1 MMDVT
6 AQHKQHLDGWID
18 GDTHGYCLRV
28 QYEDTDIGGITYHAQ
43 YLAFA
48 ERTRSAYL
56 RLLGIDQPALLSQDA
71 LGFVVRHIAIDYINA
86 APYDSLLCVETK
98 LMKMGGA
105 SFKLQ
110 QIINNNENGHIV
122 ARLFVDIV
130 FVRFDENRKTRPERI
145 PETIRNKL
153 DLTN

>member
-28 QYEDTDIGGITYHAQ
+28 QYEDTDIGGITYHVQ

-48 ERTRSAYL
+48 ERARSAYL

-98 LMKMGGA
+98 LVKMGGA

-130 FVRFDENRKTRPERI
+130 SVRFDENRKTRPERI
-145 PETIRNKL
+145 SKAIRNKL
-153 DLTN
+153 DSTN

>member
-1 MMDVT
+1 MMQVT
-6 AQHKQHLDGWID
+6 EQHKQHLDGWID

-28 QYEDTDIGGITYHAQ
+28 QYEDTDVGGITYHGQ

-48 ERTRSAYL
+48 ERARSAYL
-56 RLLGIDQPALLSQDA
+56 RLLGIDQSVLLAQESK
-71 LGFVVRHIAIDYINA
+71 GFVVRHIAIDYVNA
-86 APYDSLLCVETK
+86 APYDSLLCIATK
-98 LMKMGGA
+98 LVKMGVA

-110 QIINNNENGHIV
+110 QIINNNANGHIV

-145 PETIRNKL
+145 SKAIRNKL
-153 DLTN
+153 DLTT

>member
-28 QYEDTDIGGITYHAQ
+28 QYEDTDIGGITYHVQ

-48 ERTRSAYL
+48 ERARSAYL

-71 LGFVVRHIAIDYINA
+71 FWFVVRHIAIDYINA

-98 LMKMGGA
+98 LVKMGGA

-130 FVRFDENRKTRPERI
+130 FVRFDENLKTRPERI
-145 PETIRNKL
+145 SKAIRNKL
-153 DLTN
+153 DSTN

>member
-28 QYEDTDIGGITYHAQ
+28 QYEDTDIGGITYHSQ

-48 ERTRSAYL
+48 ERARSSYL

-98 LMKMGGA
+98 LVKMGGA

-145 PETIRNKL
+145 SKAIRNKL
-153 DLTN
+153 DSTN

>member
-1 MMDVT
+1 MGVT
-6 AQHKQHLDGWID
+6 EQHTQHLDGWID
-18 GDTHGYCLRV
+18 GDSHRYCLRV
-28 QYEDTDIGGITYHAQ
+28 QYEDTDAGGITYHAQ

-48 ERTRSAYL
+48 ERARSAYL
-56 RLLGIDQPALLSQDA
+56 RLLGVDQSALLSQQNQ
-71 LGFVVRHIAIDYINA
+71 GFVVRHIAIDYIHA

-98 LMKMGGA
+98 LVKMGAA

-130 FVRFDENRKTRPERI
+130 FVRFDENRKTKPEKMPQAI
-145 PETIRNKL
+145 KSKL
-153 DLTN
+153 ALIE

>member
-1 MMDVT
+1 MNVSE
-6 AQHKQHLDGWID
+6 QHIQHLDGWLD

-28 QYEDTDIGGITYHAQ
+28 QYEDTDTGGITYHAQ

-48 ERTRSAYL
+48 ERARSAYL
-56 RLLGIDQPALLSQDA
+56 RLLGVNQPALLAQKGQ
-71 LGFVVRHIAIDYINA
+71 GFVVRHIGIDYLEP
-86 APYDSLLCVETK
+86 APYDSLLFVETK
-98 LMKMGGA
+98 LIKMGGA

-130 FVRFDENRKTRPERI
+130 FVTFDENRKTKPEKI
-145 PETIRNKL
+145 PQAIKNKL
-153 DLTN
+153 ASTE

>member
-1 MMDVT
+1 M
-6 AQHKQHLDGWID
+6 QHKQHLDGWID

-48 ERTRSAYL
+48 ERARSAYL

-98 LMKMGGA
+98 LVKMGGA

-130 FVRFDENRKTRPERI
+130 SVRFDENRKTRPERI
-145 PETIRNKL
+145 SKAIRNKL
-153 DLTN
+153 DSTN

>member
-1 MMDVT
+1 MDVT

-28 QYEDTDIGGITYHAQ
+28 QYEDTDIGGITYHVQ

-48 ERTRSAYL
+48 ERARSAYL
-56 RLLGIDQPALLSQDA
+56 RLLGIDQPTLLSQDA
-71 LGFVVRHIAIDYINA
+71 FGFVVQHIAIDYINA

-98 LMKMGGA
+98 LVKMGGA

-145 PETIRNKL
+145 SKAIRNKL
-153 DLTN
+153 DSTN